1 MAKFK
6 KSIWSLAIGIVLC
19 LTLVVGV
26 VAGNGIVNF
35 ADAES
40 EQAKQYNAIMT
51 SFNNYDT
58 SLLANE
64 QRVEDYFTAQDLY
77 DNQLTEEDKQNYLVV
92 AAKARFDEIWV
103 AVFKAPHD
111 CLDRIV
117 NELGGILDRETGV
130 VYSDYA
136 TYTSVNNDYLALDS
150 YQQEYVS
157 SLEGFG
163 KMAELKTELD
173 LIMADINAVINS
185 INVTLGEM
193 ITDGVVYADK
203 ATYDGIIEAYNNLDE
218 SAQVY
223 VQENSTYSNVATVK
237 DLLDKLFE
245 KINKVITEIN
255 DELGA
260 MLSRDGGVVFNDAYR
275 NDEIIADYDALDEE
289 AQEYVI
295 AHSTFTNKADVANAL
310 TDILADM
317 ATVISEVD
325 TELGGMIANEIKLS
339 DEDRIDEIV
348 ANFEALDST
357 AKAYFQLPVD
367 EQDYRNVQLYHYDY
381 IATAQNAIDAIYD
394 KLDAIVEDI
403 NSQIDAILV
412 DGVALSEEEAYKT
425 VQAQVDELPTTLTD
439 ADELA
444 YVQNKIKNDE
454 LESIKTSLDA
464 IKSRLDAIVKNI
476 NDQIDAILADEKVSF
491 GEEEAYKTV
500 QAQVDNLAVDGENI
514 LDEAE
519 LAYVKKSIKTTEL
532 AQIKTD
538 LDAIHT
544 RLQGVIDG
552 INDQIDAI
560 LADGVALGEE
570 DAYNTVQTQV
580 NNLAVDNETI
590 LDEDELTF
598 VKNSIKS
605 TELASIKTALDE
617 IKNKLDA
624 IIKEINDAIDAILA
638 DEVVKLGE
646 ETAYTTVQDKVNKL
660 PEELTDADELEYV
673 QSAIK
678 LEDLAKIKSDIEAIK
693 ERLDAIVADIDEDIA
708 AIVGEDR
715 YIALGEETAYNA
727 IVSRLENI
735 ETEVRDNDADE
746 AKYVRDNV
754 NNDDL
759 TYIDTSIKAIY
770 TRLDSLVDEIN
781 DQIDAIL
788 ADEVVTLSEK
798 TTYDNIVNRLE
809 NLITNQD
816 VRDEDEATY
825 VRNKVDNEGLQTIKN
840 GIDSIQSRLDAI
852 VKEIN
857 DAIDAILVD
866 GVALGE
872 EGAYTTVQTRVDELS
887 TELPDTAELE
897 YVQSVI
903 KSEEL
908 AGIGQEIQAIKD
920 RLDAIV
926 KNINDQ
932 IDAILADGQVTFDE
946 KEAYETVADQVA
958 KLAIDGTNIKD
969 ADELKYVQDR
979 IKNTE
984 LNNIKTSLDAITGDL
999 DAIIDNINNQ
1009 IDAILED
1016 GKVTLGEEDAYN
1028 AVVEDVNDLSE
1039 LITDPN
1045 ELKYVQDAIKSEE
1058 LDDIG
1063 EQLQAIKDR
1072 LDKIADEINSD
1083 ISDILTDGVKLS
1095 DEDAFDAVTERIDN
1109 LADEVEDADELEY
1122 VQNKINNDGL
1132 TTIGSELDSIY
1143 SKLNAIVEEINNAIK
1158 NILSDEDVR
1167 LAEEP
1172 AYDEVQARVDGL
1184 ATELP
1189 DTDEFAYVDALINK
1203 DGLNR
1208 IETDINAI
1216 YERLDKLVAELNGK
1230 IDAIAEGG
1238 VTLSEEAE
1246 YNELVERIDNLL
1258 TNSEVRDQDELDY
1271 VNENLKSTELDLIG
1285 QEIDNIYN
1293 NLDETADKINDILDR
1308 NPNLNE
1314 DDFYTIQEIEDLYET
1329 LGDEEKTYL
1338 EDKIKDPYTY
1348 EDFKDL
1354 ANKFLFYLY
1363 FKSATEELYSQV
1375 GEGYFTVEGYV
1386 LENALLSMYHNF
1398 DEVMKSMVASCYD
1411 KLMEID
1417 LAYET
1422 ADMLD
1427 YNKIKDELLASDAA
1441 LEEAYKAA
1449 DGALKTALE
1458 EAYKAA
1464 DEALKTALEEAYEAA
1479 DEKLK
1484 EALQQ
1489 AISTTNSDLTN
1500 AYTAADE
1507 AIKNALETANE
1518 ELRADYE
1525 ADINELKAQIE
1536 ELKKADKT
1544 NSDDIASLK
1553 KALTIATVVLA
1564 VVAAVLAICVIA
1576 LFAKTKKLASANGA
1590 SNQAETENEAET
1602 SDNSSENADNDKE

>member
-1 MAKFK
+1 MAKIK

-26 VAGNGIVNF
+26 VAGNGVVRSSN
-35 ADAES
+35 AES

-58 SLLANE
+58 SLLADE

-150 YQQEYVS
+150 YQQDYVG

-203 ATYDGIIEAYNNLDE
+203 ATYDGIIEAYNKLDE

-275 NDEIIADYDALDEE
+275 NDEIIADYEALDQE
-289 AQEYVI
+289 AKEYVI
-295 AHSTFTNKADVANAL
+295 ENSTFQNKADVANAL

-317 ATVISEVD
+317 AIVISEVD
-325 TELGGMIANEIKLS
+325 TELGGMITSGIKLS

-444 YVQNKIKNDE
+444 YVQNLIKSTE
-454 LESIKTSLDA
+454 LAQIKSDIDA
-464 IKSRLDAIVKNI
+464 IYKRLQGVIDGI
-476 NDQIDAILADEKVSF
+476 NSQIDAILADEKVSF

-560 LADGVALGEE
+560 LVDGVALGEE
-570 DAYNTVQTQV
+570 EAYKTVQTQV
-580 NNLAVDNETI
+580 NNLAVDGENI

-598 VKNSIKS
+598 VKNAIKS

-617 IKNKLDA
+617 IKNKLNT

-646 ETAYTTVQDKVNKL
+646 ETAYTTVQDKVDKL

-770 TRLDSLVDEIN
+770 TRLDDLVNQIN
-781 DQIDAIL
+781 AQITEIL
-788 ADEVVTLSEK
+788 ADDVVTLSEK
-798 TTYDNIVNRLE
+798 TTYENIVNRLN
-809 NLITNQD
+809 NLLTNQE

-825 VRNKVDNEGLQTIKN
+825 VRNKVDDDGLAKIKEGLNT
-840 GIDSIQSRLDAI
+840 IQSRLDGI

-872 EGAYTTVQTRVDELS
+872 ESAYTTVQTRVDGLAE
-887 TELPDTAELE
+887 ELPDPAELA
-897 YVQSVI
+897 YVQSAI
-903 KSEEL
+903 KSKEL

-958 KLAIDGTNIKD
+958 KLAIDGTNIRD
-969 ADELKYVQDR
+969 NDELKYVQDR

-984 LNNIKTSLDAITGDL
+984 LSDIKTALDAITGNL

-1039 LITDPN
+1039 LITDPSQL
-1045 ELKYVQDAIKSEE
+1045 EYVQNAIKSEE
-1058 LDDIG
+1058 LADIG
-1063 EQLQAIKDR
+1063 EKLEAIKNR

-1167 LAEEP
+1167 LAEEA
-1172 AYDEVQARVDGL
+1172 AYDEVKARVDGL

-1189 DTDEFAYVDALINK
+1189 DVDEFNYVDGLINK
-1203 DGLNR
+1203 EGLNQ
-1208 IETDINAI
+1208 IGTDIDAI
-1216 YERLDKLVAELNGK
+1216 YERLDALITELNGK

-1238 VTLSEEAE
+1238 VTLSEETA
-1246 YNELVERIDNLL
+1246 YNELVDRIDNLL
-1258 TNSEVRDQDELDY
+1258 VRSEVRDQDELDY
-1271 VNENLKSTELDLIG
+1271 VNANLKSTELDLIG

-1314 DDFYTIQEIEDLYET
+1314 DDFYTIQEVEDLYET

-1441 LEEAYKAA
+1441 LEEALKAA
-1449 DGALKTALE
+1449 DEALKTALE

-1464 DEALKTALEEAYEAA
+1464 DEE
-1479 DEKLK
+1479 LK

-1564 VVAAVLAICVIA
+1564 VVAAVLAICVVA

-1602 SDNSSENADNDKE
+1602 SDISSENADEDKE

>member
-1 MAKFK
+1 MAKIK

-26 VAGNGIVNF
+26 VAGNGVVRSSN
-35 ADAES
+35 AES

-58 SLLANE
+58 SLLADE

-136 TYTSVNNDYLALDS
+136 TYTSVNNNYLALDS
-150 YQQEYVS
+150 YQQDYVG

-203 ATYDGIIEAYNNLDE
+203 ATYDGIIEAYNKLDE

-295 AHSTFTNKADVANAL
+295 AHSTFTNKAEVANAL

-317 ATVISEVD
+317 AIVISEVD
-325 TELGGMIANEIKLS
+325 TELGGMITSGIKLS

-444 YVQNKIKNDE
+444 YVQNLIKSTE
-454 LESIKTSLDA
+454 LAQIKSDIDA
-464 IKSRLDAIVKNI
+464 IYKRLQGVIDGI
-476 NDQIDAILADEKVSF
+476 NSQIDAILADEKVSF
-491 GEEEAYKTV
+491 GEEEAFKTV
-500 QAQVDNLAVDGENI
+500 QAQVDALKVDNENI

-570 DAYNTVQTQV
+570 EAYKTVQTQV
-580 NNLAVDNETI
+580 NNLAVDGENI

-598 VKNSIKS
+598 VKNAIKS

-617 IKNKLDA
+617 IKNKLNT
-624 IIKEINDAIDAILA
+624 IIKEINDAIDAILE
-638 DEVVKLGE
+638 DEIVKLGE
-646 ETAYTTVQDKVNKL
+646 ETAYTTVQDKVDKL

-678 LEDLAKIKSDIEAIK
+678 SEDLAKIKSDIEAIK

-715 YIALGEETAYNA
+715 YIALGEEAAYKA
-727 IVSRLENI
+727 IVARLENI
-735 ETEVRDNDADE
+735 ESEVRDADTDE
-746 AKYVRDNV
+746 VTYVRNNV

-759 TYIDTSIKAIY
+759 TYIKTSIDSIY
-770 TRLDSLVDEIN
+770 TRLDDLVNQIN
-781 DQIDAIL
+781 AQITEIL
-788 ADEVVTLSEK
+788 ADDVVTLSEK
-798 TTYDNIVNRLE
+798 TTYENIVNRLN
-809 NLITNQD
+809 NLLTNQE
-816 VRDEDEATY
+816 VRDEVEATY
-825 VRNKVDNEGLQTIKN
+825 VRNKVDDDGLAKIKEGLNT
-840 GIDSIQSRLDAI
+840 IQSRLDGI

-872 EGAYTTVQTRVDELS
+872 ESAYTTVQTRVDGLAE
-887 TELPDTAELE
+887 ELPDPAELA
-897 YVQSVI
+897 YVQSAI
-903 KSEEL
+903 KSKEL

-984 LNNIKTSLDAITGDL
+984 LSDIKTALDAITGNL

-1016 GKVTLGEEDAYN
+1016 GKVTLGEEDVYN
-1028 AVVEDVNDLSE
+1028 AIVDKVNGLDE

-1072 LDKIADEINSD
+1072 LDGIVDEINGD
-1083 ISDILTDGVKLS
+1083 ISDILADGVTLS
-1095 DEDAFDAVTERIDN
+1095 DEDAFNAVSERIEN
-1109 LADEVEDADELEY
+1109 LADEVEDEDELKY
-1122 VQNKINNDGL
+1122 VTDKINNEGL
-1132 TTIGSELDSIY
+1132 TEIETALDSIY
-1143 SKLNAIVEEINNAIK
+1143 DKLDTIVEEINKVITD
-1158 NILSDEDVR
+1158 ILADDDVR
-1167 LAEEP
+1167 LAEEA
-1172 AYDEVQARVDGL
+1172 AYDEVKARVDGL

-1189 DTDEFAYVDALINK
+1189 DVDEFNYVDGLINK
-1203 DGLNR
+1203 EGLNQ
-1208 IETDINAI
+1208 IGTDIDAI
-1216 YERLDKLVAELNGK
+1216 YERLDALITELNGK

-1238 VTLSEEAE
+1238 VTLAEETA
-1246 YNELVERIDNLL
+1246 YNELVDRIDNLL
-1258 TNSEVRDQDELDY
+1258 VRSEVRDQDELDY
-1271 VNENLKSTELDLIG
+1271 VNANLKSTELDQIG
-1285 QEIDNIYN
+1285 QDIDDIYSS
-1293 NLDETADKINDILDR
+1293 LDEAADKINDILDR
-1308 NPNLNE
+1308 NPELNE
-1314 DDFYTIQEIEDLYET
+1314 DDFYTIQEVEDFYDT
-1329 LGDEEKTYL
+1329 LGDEEKAHL
-1338 EDKIKDPYTY
+1338 EDLINDPYTY

-1363 FKSATEELYSQV
+1363 FKSATEELYAQV
-1375 GEGYFTVEGYV
+1375 GDGYFTVEGYV

-1458 EAYKAA
+1458 EAYK
-1464 DEALKTALEEAYEAA
+1464 AA

-1564 VVAAVLAICVIA
+1564 VVAAVLAICVVA

-1590 SNQAETENEAET
+1590 SNQTETESESET
-1602 SDNSSENADNDKE
+1602 ESTDSTSENADNDKE